1 MTPPACGNAV
11 RVEDVRV
18 DSWNELNDV
27 LSEGSWDAGI
37 GRRRSRFAFRGT
49 GDDSADLRTSLARLG
64 GSFADVERNL
74 TRNFRKYAERHAVR
88 NDSMWSWLSLA
99 QHHGLPTRLLDWTY
113 SPLVAAHFA
122 TANVERYD
130 LDGAVWCLNFVQAHR
145 HLPDTLRKR
154 LESEGSEVFTVDML
168 DDATDTLEEFD
179 RLAEEP
185 FVAFF
190 EPPSFDERILS
201 QWALFSVLS
210 DPTAGFDAWLERH
223 PDVLARRV
231 VIPADLK
238 WEVRDRLDM
247 AGVNERT
254 LFPGLDGLSRWL
266 ARYYAPRGDDGEPV
280 PADREPPEDG
290 RASRFHGLDP
300 G

>member
-1 MTPPACGNAV
+1 V
-11 RVEDVRV
+11 QEIRVS
-18 DSWNELNDV
+18 SWVELQEALFADTWQEA
-27 LSEGSWDAGI
+27 L
-37 GRRRSRFAFRGT
+37 GRFRSNFAFRGEA
-49 GDDSADLRTSLARLG
+49 DAASDLRTSLERLG
-64 GSFADVERNL
+64 GSYADVESHL
-74 TRNFRKYAERHAVR
+74 LRNFRKYARREAVPE
-88 NDSMWSWLSLA
+88 DSEWAWLALA
-99 QHHGLPTRLLDWTY
+99 KHHGLPTRLLDWTY

-122 TANVERYD
+122 TANVERYH
-130 LDGAVWCLNFVQAHR
+130 LDGAVWCVNFVQAHR
-145 HLPDTLRKR
+145 HLPDGMRTLV
-154 LESEGSEVFTVDML
+154 EAEGSEVFTVEML
-168 DDATDTLEEFD
+168 GAATDTLEEFD
-179 RLAEEP
+179 RLADEP

-210 DPTAGFDAWLERH
+210 DPTARFDAWLDRH
-223 PDVLARRV
+223 PDVMARRV

-266 ARYYAPRGDDGEPV
+266 ARYYAPRGHDGRPV
-280 PADREPPEDG
+280 PADREPGEDG
-290 RASRFHGLDP
+290 SASRFHHLDA

>member
-1 MTPPACGNAV
+1 
-11 RVEDVRV
+11 VEDLRV

-27 LSEGSWDAGI
+27 LTEGSWDAGI

-49 GDDSADLRTSLARLG
+49 GDDSTDLRTSLARLG
-64 GSFADVERNL
+64 GTFAGVERNL
-74 TRNFRKYAERHAVR
+74 TRNFRKYAERHAFR
-88 NDSMWSWLSLA
+88 NDSTWSWLSLA

-122 TANVERYD
+122 TANVERYH
-130 LDGAVWCLNFVQAHR
+130 LDGAVWCVNFVQAHR
-145 HLPDTLRKR
+145 HLPDGMRTLV
-154 LESEGSEVFTVDML
+154 EAEGSEVFTVEML
-168 DDATDTLEEFD
+168 GAATDTLEEFD
-179 RLAEEP
+179 RLADEP

-210 DPTAGFDAWLERH
+210 DPTARFDAWLDRH
-223 PDVLARRV
+223 PDVTARRV

-266 ARYYAPRGDDGEPV
+266 ARYYAPRGHDGRPV
-280 PADREPPEDG
+280 PADREPGEDG
-290 RASRFHGLDP
+290 SASRFHHLDA